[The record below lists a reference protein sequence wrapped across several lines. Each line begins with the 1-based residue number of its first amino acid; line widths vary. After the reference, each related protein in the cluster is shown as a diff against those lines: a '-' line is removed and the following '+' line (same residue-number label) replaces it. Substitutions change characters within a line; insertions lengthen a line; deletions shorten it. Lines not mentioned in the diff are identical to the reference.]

1 MGKALKLLH
10 SALNAFVSRML
21 QKVFGDSWI
30 ERVMDCL
37 QQPQPMAFMTT
48 AFGHVPKEIATNGV
62 AGNESGSRAQEL
74 DLRNLLQCITRM
86 WDVFRMVL
94 KPVVRS
100 LCFELVGVRNS
111 WAHQERFT
119 ADDTYRALDTME
131 RVMSAIGAIE
141 EMRIVK
147 QERQGYVVYMATG
160 LRDQGI
166 VALPV
171 KEQPPLTS
179 WCDSREHRSSSS
191 SSRTLQSSI
200 NSNGA
205 HSAESEMEMEWEF

>member
-1 MGKALKLLH
+1 LPHLSPPKNPNKPSVLTTPQPMEARECWLPKTIFMCNMYSPTSSSAFPFVVQSMRPSPPQHQQQTLDAPPAAATTRELYNEEVVGKALKLLH

-94 KPVVRS
+94 KPVVR
-100 LCFELVGVRNS
+100 
-111 WAHQERFT
+111 
-119 ADDTYRALDTME
+119 
-131 RVMSAIGAIE
+131 
-141 EMRIVK
+141 
-147 QERQGYVVYMATG
+147 
-160 LRDQGI
+160 
-166 VALPV
+166 
-171 KEQPPLTS
+171 
-179 WCDSREHRSSSS
+179 
-191 SSRTLQSSI
+191 
-200 NSNGA
+200 
-205 HSAESEMEMEWEF
+205 